1 MVLLAVGGIAV
12 VIERRDKPPD
22 DAHHVGR
29 TVANRATMDLAAILR
44 IAATHVPG
52 EVLKVELEPEDGR
65 VIYEITVLAENGR
78 VREIELD
85 ANDGTLIKIEDD

>member
-1 MVLLAVGGIAV
+1 M
-12 VIERRDKPPD
+12 
-22 DAHHVGR
+22 
-29 TVANRATMDLAAILR
+29 
-44 IAATHVPG
+44 
-52 EVLKVELEPEDGR
+52 ELEPEDGR